1 MSLNRSDIDQPDED
15 LPGKMPGPAQTWL
28 ATGGLI
34 GAVLASSCCVIP
46 FALISLGISG
56 AWIGTLSALEPLK
69 PLFATVTIALIAA
82 GFWHVYFR
90 KPEECKDGS
99 YCARPGSSRLTK
111 SALWLATAIVLIALT
126 IDFWAPLFY

>member
-1 MSLNRSDIDQPDED
+1 MSGSKQN
-15 LPGKMPGPAQTWL
+15 WL

-34 GAVLASSCCVIP
+34 GALLASSCCVLP

-69 PLFATVTIALIAA
+69 PVFAMVAIALIAA
-82 GFWHVYFR
+82 GFWHAYFR
-90 KPEECKDGS
+90 KPNACEDGS
-99 YCARPGSSRLTK
+99 YCARPDSSRLTK
-111 SALWLATAIVLIALT
+111 SALWLAIVFVLIALT